1 MAFLKHNEPYQEVVF
16 KRGDGNMLPRLECI
30 SSTPG
35 LGQDRFEGG
44 GICGYKSLYYK
55 VNAIQ
60 LISNM

>member
-1 MAFLKHNEPYQEVVF
+1 MTAHDQSLLRDFRARRIGHHIFPF
-16 KRGDGNMLPRLECI
+16 RLECI